1 MGPRYSGV
9 RAIIFDFDG
18 TLAETNI
25 DFGKMRQRTYALIQ
39 RWGLWDEGMGDN
51 RYVLE
56 VIAAARAKLDGDQ
69 PPAAEFQRQADQVLL
84 DVEME
89 TVATSAPYPG
99 VPEALAELGAMGYRL
114 GIITRNCRD
123 CLEHFLARHPLPNEV
138 LLTRDD
144 IVEVKPDPRHLL
156 AALARLAV
164 EPPETVMVGDH
175 RSDIECALAAGSRGV
190 GVYLTGA
197 TAEHFAAL
205 GAVAS
210 YPDVPAF
217 VADLREARAR
227 P

>member
-1 MGPRYSGV
+1 MPTRYAGV

-18 TLAETNI
+18 TLAETRI

-39 RWGLWDEGMGDN
+39 QWGLWDEGMGEN

-56 VIAAARAKLDGDQ
+56 VIAAARAKLDGDSAQ
-69 PPAAEFQRQADQVLL
+69 AAEFQRQADQVLL
-84 DVEME
+84 EVEME
-89 TVATSAPYPG
+89 TVATSAPYAG
-99 VPEALAELGAMGYRL
+99 VPEALAELETAGYRL

-123 CLEHFLARHPLPNEV
+123 CLEHFLARHPLPHAV

-144 IVEVKPDPRHLL
+144 VAEVKPDPRHLL
-156 AALARLAV
+156 AALARLGV
-164 EPPETVMVGDH
+164 EPAETVMVGDH

-197 TAEHFAAL
+197 DAEHFAAL
-205 GAVAS
+205 GATAS

-217 VADLREARAR
+217 VADLREARSR